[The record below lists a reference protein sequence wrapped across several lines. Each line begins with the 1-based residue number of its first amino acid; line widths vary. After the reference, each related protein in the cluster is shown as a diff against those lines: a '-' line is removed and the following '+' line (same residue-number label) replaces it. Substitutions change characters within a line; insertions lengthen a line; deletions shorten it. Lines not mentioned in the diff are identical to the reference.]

1 VNSIE
6 DRLRDAYRDAAE
18 NVRPDT
24 IRQLGGL
31 SVTISRR
38 PFRRSRRITSRVI
51 IPLTAATAVVVVA
64 IAMAVIIPQ
73 LLPALRLD
81 TGPAHRGGASP
92 AWRFLVA
99 VAGIPGKFADG
110 ATLFFPFTTQP
121 RALAWRP

>member
-73 LLPALRLD
+73 LLPALRSTLD
-81 TGPAHRGGASP
+81 PRTGVAPARLGVSSWRSQEYRGNSQTAPLSSFRSQSNHG
-92 AWRFLVA
+92 R
-99 VAGIPGKFADG
+99 
-110 ATLFFPFTTQP
+110 
-121 RALAWRP
+121 